1 MPSGS
6 RDSAGC
12 RKTESSA
19 RYPFAP
25 PYRRAALNAER
36 NEPRKVNLDTGRT
49 PPYSHSGRVSALA
62 GWCQNSPQK
71 QSCLTHR
78 FCENIIGSSTALGG
92 VLDQIR
98 TVAPTDST

>member
-62 GWCQNSPQK
+62 GWRHNSPQK

-78 FCENIIGSSTALGG
+78 FCYTALFILYIGSLLELQILG
-92 VLDQIR
+92 
-98 TVAPTDST
+98 